1 MGENMFTKKREI
13 FLTRIDRQAFFTKK
27 SEQDSLGT
35 FYQKEDTV
43 KIFLG
48 TVMRE
53 ARVKAGITLRELAST
68 VGCAPSFLSE
78 VENGLRPAP
87 KDEPLLIRIAN
98 ALGLEAS
105 SVKEAASN
113 DRARRDLKLIKELFA
128 QDDELAAC
136 YCRAKEM
143 YDENELKELFKEIF
157 TRATTPNKEKNSNE

>member
-1 MGENMFTKKREI
+1 M
-13 FLTRIDRQAFFTKK
+13 FTKK

-35 FYQKEDTV
+35 FYQKEGPM
-43 KIFLG
+43 KMFLG
-48 TVMRE
+48 TVMHE
-53 ARVKAGITLRELAST
+53 ARVKAGITLRELASK

-87 KDEPLLIRIAN
+87 KDEPLLIRIAD
-98 ALGLEAS
+98 ALGLDAS

-113 DRARRDLKLIKELFA
+113 DRARRDLKLLKELFT

-143 YDENELKELFKEIF
+143 YNETELKKLFKEIF
-157 TRATTPNKEKNSNE
+157 TRATSHGKEGQQNE